1 MRLQNISCRSQTY
14 ITVHFKADFRN
25 CKYSYE
31 WTKVY
36 FKGVDVHIPQSFVYR
51 VLVRCNS
58 THGTKSYKR
67 ALKESKADVPEFNA
81 SLHTFSPLLRNISHF
96 RHAFVYTFQVKC
108 VVIVIFSL
116 PFTHLYKHII
126 FSLYLHNPLLLNL
139 HMYNRSHICSI

>member
-67 ALKESKADVPEFNA
+67 ALKESKADVPEFSA
-81 SLHTFSPLLRNISHF
+81 SLHTFSPLLRNFPTCF
-96 RHAFVYTFQVKC
+96 RLYFPGEMSCYCCFFFAIYT
-108 VVIVIFSL
+108 
-116 PFTHLYKHII
+116 
-126 FSLYLHNPLLLNL
+126 
-139 HMYNRSHICSI
+139 SI